1 MNIASI
7 LATKGASVV
16 SIRPDQ
22 SVREAV
28 ALLARHNIGAL
39 VVVDDAGRSIGILSE
54 RDVVREAARDE
65 QVFAR
70 AVSEIMTSDV
80 VTAMP
85 EDDLMSVA
93 STMTA
98 RHIRHLPV
106 VDKGNLVGIV
116 SIGDVL
122 KAQRDRFLGEID
134 TLESQLLADQG

>member
-22 SVREAV
+22 SIREAV
-28 ALLARHNIGAL
+28 ALLARHNIGVL
-39 VVVDDAGRSIGILSE
+39 VVVDDAGRPVGIISE

-70 AVSEIMTSDV
+70 AVSEIMTKDV
-80 VTAMP
+80 MTAMP

-93 STMTA
+93 STMTE
-98 RHIRHLPV
+98 RRIRHLPV